1 MAAHGFRRFAP
12 LLFLPILLAG
22 WVAPALSAESENG
35 VFGAYV
41 VSKLSSALSSGPR
54 YQVRVGKLSGWNP
67 LDMRADRITVSDP
80 QGTWAVAENVVFR
93 MSGWNLLR
101 FRLVIEETGAETI
114 TISRIPVKNGEEE
127 PKEKKPFA
135 LPKSLPN
142 VTVERFHVGKLV
154 LEKDALG
161 REGAFGL
168 DGSYR
173 EAEDAPGWVAAL
185 RVAELGEGTG
195 MVAGLELKL
204 LGRPPEKLALDFAFH
219 EPPDGWLATVMGL
232 ENTAGMDFSLRGEGP
247 PDAWNGTLDG
257 NVGRIGKVRSDVGLT
272 LGERIGLTLEGRIAP
287 EASMVPEDLH
297 PLFGKEAPFA
307 LTLRLDPSQSFRV
320 ESFRLD
326 GQGCSL
332 LLAGEVGFESGKIS
346 GNWRFEVEDLAAMQ
360 AAARSP
366 LGGSLT
372 AEGEISGTA
381 ARPQG
386 TAFVQICGLEE
397 ASFRAEEIR
406 ADLRLEPLKPRE
418 EKLSGF
424 RISGTGSVE
433 EPGKP
438 AGRFFPERS
447 VSWAFAAEYPFSG
460 PVSLENLKID
470 GERTEATI
478 SGAYEPERQAGTL
491 VGVLRVKDLGPY
503 AAYLGRDLAGGS
515 ATVEARLSGSLGT
528 RSAEGTIRGD
538 IAGASGFPEPMRSLF
553 EPKLSFALQGS
564 LAGGARLSLSRI
576 EAESAAFRFTGRG
589 DADVSA
595 NTVRGFWQL
604 AVQDLKSLREL
615 PFRSVSGKL
624 LSEGSIDG
632 PLDAFSL
639 KASLNSETLEIE
651 GNRLRRVQAEFR
663 GENLPDAPRGDF
675 RLSVQRDGEE
685 LKASAGFA
693 VRGREISLSSISF
706 KSPGN
711 SLTGNL
717 DIDLSKPVVVGR
729 IDGDFG
735 RISSL
740 GRITGGPLGGSGKFT
755 ARFDRGKRGQEVQL
769 SLNGKNLSA
778 RSGEVG
784 LLSAAATVSDLWR
797 EPAGKVN
804 AEMKGFRTAGL
815 HLDTVNFDASGN
827 GRQAD
832 FSASARGSAGRRFNL
847 QTRGAA
853 FLGKNSGRVQI
864 ASLDGQVGEYPLKL
878 LQPVTMERS
887 DGRVAL
893 GGLSLAFGTGRIE
906 ASGSFAPRQVS
917 FDGSFRELPLSA
929 VADFGGPRIGGGAS
943 GTLRLQ
949 GSGARPSAKLDLRFT
964 NLRLGGMEGEDFPSS
979 TLTVNGTLEEGRF
992 NGAFEM
998 RDIVRQPVQGIFSA
1012 PVNFSVTPFSL
1023 SVPREGPVQG
1033 RLEASTDLKTLT
1045 TLLLQDKNAMTGL
1058 LNVDLVLGGTVGD
1071 PLLQGTATVRDGTF
1085 VNLQSGMELR
1095 DVSARLAAR
1104 GERIEIESFEASDGG
1119 KGKVTASGW
1128 MSADP
1133 GREFP
1138 LRVSFNVSN
1147 AALLRRTEATAT
1159 LSGEIGI
1166 SGTLRHM
1173 ATKGNLTV
1181 DAGEISIA
1189 KRMPANLPTLQVV
1202 EINRQAAEG
1211 KKGRKK
1217 PPPAVESGEAA
1228 GADVFELA
1236 LDARVKVPGRLYVRG
1251 RGLNS
1256 EWKGELDATGTAG
1269 EPSIWGNMTVVRGT
1283 MNLFDQRFKVT
1294 EGIIQFYGG
1303 RPPSPFLNL
1312 TAEAT
1317 ARDVTVRVIVTG
1329 FAQDPKIELQ
1339 SDPQL
1344 PSDEIL
1350 SHVLFKRSMAD
1361 LTPVQA
1367 LKLARALNTLS
1378 GKGGGFDPMEKTR
1391 KFLGLDQLEIKD
1403 VDTMERKQGS
1413 GEKGTAVGIAKYLTD
1428 DIYVDVQKGI
1438 GDGAGKVSVEVEVTP
1453 NVTVE
1458 GNVGFGS
1465 TEKGQQGTG
1474 LGVNWKLDY

>member
-1 MAAHGFRRFAP
+1 MTAHGFRRIAP

-22 WVAPALSAESENG
+22 WAAPALSAESENG
-35 VFGAYV
+35 VLGAYIA
-41 VSKLSSALSSGPR
+41 SKLSSALSSGPR

-114 TISRIPVKNGEEE
+114 TLSRLPVKNGAEE
-127 PKEKKPFA
+127 PEEKKPFT

-142 VTVERFHVGKLV
+142 VTVDLFHVGKLV
-154 LEKDALG
+154 VEKEAFG
-161 REGAFGL
+161 RAGAFGI

-173 EAEDAPGWVAAL
+173 EAEDAPGRVAAL

-195 MVAGLELKL
+195 TVAGLELKL
-204 LGRPPEKLALDFAFH
+204 LGRPPEKLALDCDIH
-219 EPPDGWLATVMGL
+219 EPPDGWLATAMGL
-232 ENTAGMDFSLRGEGP
+232 ENTSGMALSLRGEGP
-247 PDAWNGTLDG
+247 PDAWKGTLYG
-257 NVGRIGKVRSDVGLT
+257 NVGRIGEVRSQVGLS

-287 EASMVPEDLH
+287 EASVVPEDLH
-297 PLFGKEAPFA
+297 PLLGKETPFA
-307 LTLRLDPSQSFRV
+307 LSLRLDPSESFRV

-326 GQGCSL
+326 GQGGRL
-332 LLAGEVGFESGKIS
+332 RLAGEVGFESGKLS
-346 GNWRFEVEDLAAMQ
+346 GNWRFEVEDLAALQ
-360 AAARSP
+360 AAVRSP
-366 LGGSLT
+366 LGGSLS

-381 ARPQG
+381 AHPIG

-406 ADLRLEPLKPRE
+406 ADLRIDPLEPGK

-447 VSWAFAAEYPFSG
+447 VGWAFAAEYPFSG
-460 PVSLENLKID
+460 RVSLEKLKID
-470 GERTEATI
+470 GERVEATV

-491 VGVLRVKDLGPY
+491 DGVLRVKDLGPY
-503 AAYLGRDLAGGS
+503 AAYLGRDLPGGS
-515 ATVEARLSGSLGT
+515 ATVEARLSGSFGT

-564 LAGGARLSLSRI
+564 LAGGSRLSLSRI

-595 NTVRGFWQL
+595 NTVRGSWEL

-624 LSEGSIDG
+624 LSEGSING

-663 GENLPDAPRGDF
+663 GENLPGAPRGDF

-685 LKASAGFA
+685 LKASTGFA
-693 VRGREISLSSISF
+693 ARGMELSLSSISF

-769 SLNGKNLSA
+769 SLNGRNLSA

-784 LLSAAATVSDLWR
+784 LLSASATVSDLWR

-815 HLDTVNFDASGN
+815 HLDTVHFDASGN

-853 FLGKNSGRVQI
+853 SLGKNSGRVQI

-878 LQPVTMERS
+878 LQPVTMERA

-893 GGLSLAFGTGRIE
+893 GGLSLIFGTGRIE
-906 ASGSFAPRQVS
+906 ASGSFAPRKIS
-917 FDGSFRELPLSA
+917 FDGSFREVPLSA

-949 GSGARPSAKLDLRFT
+949 GSGSRPSGKLDLRFT

-979 TLTVNGTLEEGRF
+979 TLTVNGALEEGRF
-992 NGAFEM
+992 NGALEM
-998 RDIVRQPVQGIFSA
+998 RDIVRQPVKGTFSI

-1058 LNVDLVLGGTVGD
+1058 LNVDFVLGGTVGD
-1071 PLLQGTATVRDGTF
+1071 PALQGTATVRDGTF

-1119 KGKVTASGW
+1119 RGKVTATGW

-1133 GREFP
+1133 GRDFP
-1138 LRVSFNVSN
+1138 LQISFNVSN

-1202 EINRQAAEG
+1202 EINRQTAEG
-1211 KKGRKK
+1211 KKGRKE
-1217 PPPAVESGEAA
+1217 PPPVVESGEP

-1236 LDARVKVPGRLYVRG
+1236 LDARVKVPGKLYVRG

-1256 EWKGELDATGTAG
+1256 EWKGELVATGTASD
-1269 EPSIWGNMTVVRGT
+1269 PSIWGNMTVVRGT

-1312 TAEAT
+1312 TAEAA

-1329 FAQDPKIELQ
+1329 FAQDPRIELQ

-1438 GDGAGKVSVEVEVTP
+1438 GNETGKVSVEVEVTP